1 MPSVTTCGPAG
12 DRRARP
18 ASTRRRALQLVAG
31 GLSVA
36 AAARAVQVSRRTL
49 CRWLAEAAERLP
61 PPEPRSADGDRAG
74 RR

>member
-1 MPSVTTCGPAG
+1 MASVTTCGPAG

-18 ASTRRRALQLVAG
+18 AATRRRALKMVAG
-31 GLSVA
+31 GLSVS

-61 PPEPRSADGDRAG
+61 QPRSADDGE
-74 RR
+74 